1 MEIRDELPFAEA
13 SLPNGS
19 NRSRLRLAGEAEARS
34 VVSGL
39 PMQGRLN
46 SLARLRVE
54 NWEGDG
60 KDAWMLVPMVGL
72 CFMMIVD
79 GIMESL

>member
-1 MEIRDELPFAEA
+1 
-13 SLPNGS
+13 
-19 NRSRLRLAGEAEARS
+19 
-34 VVSGL
+34 
-39 PMQGRLN
+39 MQGRLN